1 MPTNDEEYNENLDK
15 EISRRYLYIGDEQG
29 YLKIWNLTGIFE
41 SMGINKVPRYIDIRN
56 TWNPRRKGLVDNW
69 SYA

>member
-56 TWNPRRKGLVDNW
+56 TWNPRRKGLVDNF
-69 SYA
+69 